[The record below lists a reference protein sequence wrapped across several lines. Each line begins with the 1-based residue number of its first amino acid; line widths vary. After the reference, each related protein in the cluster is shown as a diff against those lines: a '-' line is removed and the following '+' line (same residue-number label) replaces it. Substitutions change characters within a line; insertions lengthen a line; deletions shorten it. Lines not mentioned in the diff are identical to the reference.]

1 MTIDIQAQKEKLIAE
16 KNKIEEE
23 LSNIAIKDEHGVWQ
37 AKNTDP
43 DDSKADDEEM
53 AEAATEFQANE
64 SFAEDLK
71 NQIAD
76 INEALV
82 NIEIGGYGI
91 CVVCEKPIEEARL
104 LANPPAKTC
113 KAHM

>member
-1 MTIDIQAQKEKLIAE
+1 MTIDIQKQKEKLIDE
-16 KNKIEEE
+16 KNRIEGE
-23 LSNIAIKDEHGVWQ
+23 LSNIAVKDAQGVWQ

-43 DDSKADDEEM
+43 DDSKADDLEL
-53 AEAATEFQANE
+53 ADAATEFQANE
-64 SFAEDLK
+64 SFTEDLK

-82 NIEIGGYGI
+82 NIETGGYGI
-91 CVVCEKPIEEARL
+91 CVVCNKPIEEDRL
-104 LANPPAKTC
+104 VANPPAKTC

>member
-1 MTIDIQAQKEKLIAE
+1 MTIDIQAQKEKLIDE

-23 LSNIAIKDEHGVWQ
+23 LSNIAVKDEHGVWQ
-37 AKNTDP
+37 AKNNDS

-71 NQIAD
+71 NQLAD

-82 NIEIGGYGI
+82 NVELGSYGI
-91 CVVCEKPIEEARL
+91 CVQCQQPIEEDRL
-104 LANPPAKTC
+104 MANPPAKTC